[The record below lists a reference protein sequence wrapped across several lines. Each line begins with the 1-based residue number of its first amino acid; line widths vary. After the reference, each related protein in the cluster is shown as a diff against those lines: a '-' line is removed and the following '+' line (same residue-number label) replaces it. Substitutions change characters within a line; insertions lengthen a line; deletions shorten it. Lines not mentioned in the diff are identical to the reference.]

1 MVEAISKFNL
11 PFVSLA
17 DVEEF
22 EKTPIEKWVPFQN
35 VYEAFCTAVDQYAEK
50 PALIALPPG
59 DPMGDGKVI
68 TYRELLAKVNQTANL
83 FISAGLKKGETV
95 TYLIPL
101 CPQAYFTM
109 LGAETVGTVNAVNP
123 LLEPKHILG
132 IAEAANAT
140 IIIATGRALSPEL
153 WEKAAYVIER
163 MPNLKAVYVL
173 GGGAE
178 CDGRKIFPYDEM
190 IAKQDASTINGPRN
204 DSPDDIVGYYHTGG
218 TTGVPKLAPHTN
230 RMQLSQ
236 VAISGFGLGYS
247 DADCLLAGLPM
258 FHISGSI
265 VVGLVPMLNGATL
278 VLASP
283 QGFRD
288 PQVIGNYWRLVEK
301 YGITVL
307 GGVPTMMSALLNI
320 PVGDADISTLRA
332 GLTGGSAA
340 PIEVLKAISDLS
352 KVPMLEGY
360 GMTEVTSFTT
370 MQPQN
375 GEARFGSV
383 GLRLPFVDIEAAHI
397 DESGTIERFA
407 EPDEIGEIIM
417 KGGCVMP
424 GYVQS
429 AYNQSAFTKDGW
441 FRSGDLGRI
450 DAEGYIWLTGR
461 AKDIII
467 RSGHNIDP
475 SIIEEALHE
484 HPAVELAAAIGRP
497 DTYAGEIPVAYVQL
511 NPGATSTPEELKDF
525 ARERIPER
533 AANPADLTIIDA
545 MPLTGVGKIFKPA
558 LRHDAAVKVFSAELE
573 PLRASGAV
581 IAVSVDNHPVHG
593 SVATI
598 SVTGG
603 DKTTLGEQI
612 AAKLGP
618 YTLRHEV
625 VWLD

>member
-1 MVEAISKFNL
+1 MVETINKFNL
-11 PFVSLA
+11 PFASLA

-22 EKTPIEKWVPFQN
+22 EKTPIEDWIPFQN
-35 VYEAFCTAVDQYAEK
+35 VYDIFCAAVEQYGDK

-59 DPMGDGKVI
+59 DPMGDGKAI
-68 TYRELLAKVNQTANL
+68 SYRDLLAKVNQTANL
-83 FISAGLKKGETV
+83 FLSAGLQKGETV

-109 LGAETVGTVNAVNP
+109 LGAEAVGTVNAVNP
-123 LLEPKHILG
+123 LLEPEHILG

-140 IIIATGRALSPEL
+140 ILIATGQALSPEL

-178 CDGRKIFPYDEM
+178 CDGEKIFPFDEM
-190 IAKQDASTINGPRN
+190 IAKQDAAAINGPRN
-204 DSPDDIVGYYHTGG
+204 EAPDDIIGYYHTGG

-230 RMQLSQ
+230 RMQLAQ
-236 VAISGFGLGYS
+236 IAMSGFGLGYS
-247 DADCLLAGLPM
+247 DKDCLLAGLPM

-265 VVGLVPMLNGATL
+265 VVGLVPMINGVTL
-278 VLASP
+278 VVSSP

-288 PQVIGNYWRLVEK
+288 PLVVGSYWRLVEK
-301 YGITVL
+301 YGVTVL
-307 GGVPTMMSALLNI
+307 GGVPTMMSALLNV
-320 PVGDADISTLRA
+320 PVSNTDISSLRA

-340 PIEVLKAISDLS
+340 PVEVLNAISELS
-352 KVPMLEGY
+352 GVPMLEGY

-383 GLRLPFVDIEAAHI
+383 GLRFPFVDVKAAQI
-397 DESGTIERFA
+397 DESGNIVRFA

-417 KGGCVMP
+417 KGVCVMP

-429 AYNQSAFTKDGW
+429 AYNKTAFTTDGW
-441 FRSGDLGRI
+441 LRSGDLGRI
-450 DAEGYIWLTGR
+450 DADGYIWLTGR

-484 HPAVELAAAIGRP
+484 HPAVELAAAVGRP

-511 NPGATSTPEELKDF
+511 KPDAKATPDELKDF

-533 AANPADLTIIDA
+533 AANPADLTIIEE
-545 MPLTGVGKIFKPA
+545 MPLTGVGKIFKPT
-558 LRHDAAVKVFSAELE
+558 LRHDAAIKVFSTELE
-573 PLRASGAV
+573 PFNVNGAS
-581 IAVSVDNHPVHG
+581 IAVNVDNHPVHG

-598 SVTGG
+598 TVTGG
-603 DKTTLGEQI
+603 DKSALGPQI
-612 AAKLGP
+612 AEKLGP

-625 VWLD
+625 VWRE